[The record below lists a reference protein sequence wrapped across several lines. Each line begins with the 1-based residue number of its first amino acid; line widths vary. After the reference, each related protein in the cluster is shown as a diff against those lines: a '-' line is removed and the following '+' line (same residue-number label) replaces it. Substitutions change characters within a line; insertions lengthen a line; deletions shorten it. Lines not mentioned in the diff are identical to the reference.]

1 MPQTTSTVHSK
12 EVERPIFEQIS
23 GTEHEQISFC
33 YDKDSGLKS
42 IIAIHNT
49 VLGPSLGGTRFW
61 NYTDENQAVKDVL
74 RLSRGMTYKA
84 AITGLNLG
92 GGKAVIIGDSRKDKS
107 EMLFRRYG
115 KFVNG
120 LNGRYITAE
129 DVGTGTRDMEYIALE
144 TKYVTGKPES
154 MGGSGDPSPITA
166 YTTFLG
172 IKASAKEVWG
182 KDNLEGKTVGVQGA
196 GNVGENLI
204 KLLLEAGAKIIVT
217 DVYEDRLKEITK
229 KYKVTVVGPEEIYD
243 AKMDIYAPCALGATI
258 NDDTLNRLTCA
269 IIAGSANNQL
279 EDEHLHGKLL
289 KEKGFLYAP
298 DFLINAGGL
307 INVYMEW
314 VGYNKDRVLSA
325 AEKVYDRTLEIFK
338 VSHDE
343 NISTHAAALRLAEK
357 RIHDVAKLKA
367 RL

>member
-1 MPQTTSTVHSK
+1 MPLSTSTFNPKV
-12 EVERPIFEQIS
+12 VERPVFEQIAS
-23 GTEHEQISFC
+23 TEHEQVSYC

-49 VLGPSLGGTRFW
+49 ILGPSLGGTRFW
-61 NYTDENQAVKDVL
+61 NYTDESEALKDVL

-92 GGKAVIIGDSRKDKS
+92 GGKAVIIGDSHKDKS

-115 KFVNG
+115 KFVDG

-129 DVGTGTRDMEYIALE
+129 DVGTRTRDMEYIALE

-172 IKASAKEVWG
+172 IKACAKEVWG
-182 KDNLEGKTVGVQGA
+182 NDSLEGKRVGVQGV
-196 GNVGENLI
+196 GNVGEHLV
-204 KLLLEAGAKIIVT
+204 KLLAEAGAKVSIT
-217 DVYEDRLKEITK
+217 DIYEDRLKEVAK
-229 KYKVTVVGPEEIYD
+229 KYKVTVVGKDDIYD
-243 AKMDIYAPCALGATI
+243 IPMDIYSPCALGATI

-307 INVYMEW
+307 INVYIEW
-314 VGYNKDRVLSA
+314 VGYNRNRVMSA
-325 AEKVYDRTLEIFK
+325 AEKIYDRTLEIFK
-338 VSHDE
+338 VAYDE

-357 RIHDVAKLKA
+357 RIHAAAKLKA